1 MASPAISKTGNALCF
16 IGLGSN
22 LDEPVNQIK
31 AALQYLHHSANTK
44 VLKCSSCYQSKPLGP
59 QNQDHFVNA
68 VVQIETR
75 LNPLELLDLLNE
87 IEDQQGRKR
96 NVQRWGPRTIDLDL
110 LLFAQQTLTS
120 PRLTIPHPEMENRVF
135 VLIPLNEIAPELILP
150 SQKKVSTLAENC
162 AQDGIIKLQEVLW

>member
-1 MASPAISKTGNALCF
+1 MVSPAISKTGNALCF

-22 LDEPVNQIK
+22 MGEPVNQIK
-31 AALQYLHHSANTK
+31 AALQHLHQSANTK
-44 VLKCSSCYQSKPLGP
+44 VLKCSSSYLSKPLGP
-59 QNQDHFVNA
+59 QNQDYFVNA
-68 VVQIETR
+68 VAQIETR

-150 SQKKVSTLAENC
+150 SQKKISMLTENC